1 MESNEDNRNSFLFLL
16 PEDFLCSACMD
27 PFHSLDM
34 VNRLPCGHTIHIYC
48 MFMVQSRNCPLCRV
62 SYERQL
68 IQFFKRCDDF
78 VERRAAA
85 APVTNEVQPGNLQTE
100 LDAIFLNFAEE
111 AEFTTPS
118 PPRTRR
124 RRNRRRTRRHEESDF
139 DTDTDDFVLQQ
150 HRPRLRRQNA
160 YLRR

>member
-1 MESNEDNRNSFLFLL
+1 MDSSEEAQNSFIFMM
-16 PEDFLCSACMD
+16 PQEFMCSACMD
-27 PFHSLDM
+27 PFNQVDM

-78 VERRAAA
+78 QEHRTQP
-85 APVTNEVQPGNLQTE
+85 APVANITIADNLQEE
-100 LDAIFLNFAEE
+100 LDAIFLENV
-111 AEFTTPS
+111 AEFVTPS

-124 RRNRRRTRRHEESDF
+124 RRNRRRERRREESDF
-139 DTDTDDFVLQQ
+139 DTDTEDFVLQQ